1 MSLNLE
7 INIEKRGG
15 IPPLFSTNLKAMRNK
30 PILNGVAIAIFAT
43 STFLMSG
50 CVNDNQPIKSI
61 SNQNIDDLIVKV
73 ETICLDYQSKDVIL
87 SLKIRNDTLKNDYNF
102 RYLGVLKVKKK
113 NFDVLER
120 YIFSG
125 QELDSQRANG
135 SIMLF
140 YNKKLYGEYIGLDN
154 NYSVGVSSH
163 KIILF
168 NKETKNT
175 TEFEILDSIPSQL
188 FIPYSCA
195 DSICQGDILY
205 MNKMDE

>member
-102 RYLGVLKVKKK
+102 RYLGVLKVKKNLMYWKDTSFQGK
-113 NFDVLER
+113 NLTLKERMVLLCCST
-120 YIFSG
+120 I
-125 QELDSQRANG
+125 
-135 SIMLF
+135 
-140 YNKKLYGEYIGLDN
+140 K
-154 NYSVGVSSH
+154 NYMEN
-163 KIILF
+163 IL
-168 NKETKNT
+168 
-175 TEFEILDSIPSQL
+175 
-188 FIPYSCA
+188 
-195 DSICQGDILY
+195 G
-205 MNKMDE
+205 